1 MYVPVTLPVTTM
13 TIMIVNRTITL
24 LFSLSLS
31 SLSPTTTKPYPH
43 QKTPTT
49 QTGYRKV
56 VGDTCEGG
64 WQPQQASQVVLGS
77 AWC

>member
-43 QKTPTT
+43 Q
-49 QTGYRKV
+49 TGYRKV